1 MRGPAGSSP
10 CGPNRTDVAPYGQ
23 QVAPRAV
30 SLLVLW
36 ATVLFLFAAGG
47 GSDARAAAPP
57 ATPPCP
63 QVEGWTFDR
72 TFGPL
77 DQGLG
82 YDFTC
87 NYVIPGV
94 AEQLSLNVVWI
105 KPSARDVDMDYSQC
119 GRASQV
125 ADYYRIDY
133 SKTHFAREM
142 HTVSGGSA
150 AANAARFRAERER
163 IEKAALVFLVATETL
178 AKSCTKTAP
187 TPPKDTVRPRVSA
200 QRASGVAGRAI
211 TFPFSF
217 SDNSGKAR
225 IVVTIYRAPNKAKVL
240 FRKDYG
246 IAKSGRYTFRIR
258 VQTAATNLWCVKA
271 TDASGNAATACSALV
286 VRR

>member
-1 MRGPAGSSP
+1 M
-10 CGPNRTDVAPYGQ
+10 
-23 QVAPRAV
+23 

-82 YDFTC
+82 YQFSC

-94 AEQLSLNVVWI
+94 AEQLSLDVIWI
-105 KPSARDVDMDYSQC
+105 KPSARDVDMDYTQC
-119 GRASQV
+119 GRASQGEP
-125 ADYYRIDY
+125 YYRMIF
-133 SKTHFAREM
+133 SKSHFAREV
-142 HTVSGGSA
+142 HTVSGGSV
-150 AANAARFRAERER
+150 AANAARFQAERER
-163 IEKAALVFLVATETL
+163 IEKAALVFLAATETL

-217 SDNSGKAR
+217 SDSSGKAR